1 MKDDQKGESME
12 EANLTSNSLELPA
25 LPNGKVIK
33 FIPIAL
39 IFSLAVPVR
48 GDL

>member
-12 EANLTSNSLELPA
+12 EGNLTSNSLELPA

-33 FIPIAL
+33 FFPSFNF
-39 IFSLAVPVR
+39 FSNISC
-48 GDL
+48 